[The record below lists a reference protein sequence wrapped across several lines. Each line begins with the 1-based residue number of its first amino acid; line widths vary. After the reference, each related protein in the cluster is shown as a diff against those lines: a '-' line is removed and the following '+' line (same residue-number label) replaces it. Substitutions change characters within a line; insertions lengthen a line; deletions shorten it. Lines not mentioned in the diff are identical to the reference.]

1 MIRNPS
7 QIERHPLVVHLP
19 APHIWQLTPNLTLP
33 QEHWIYTQ
41 HPISTVDAN
50 AQGPA
55 QSLVVTLELHV
66 RRDLDDDQVLAL
78 TRWAWERCS
87 HALHFGSRGG
97 EGGEAEAEVT
107 VGIVRE

>member
-1 MIRNPS
+1 M
-7 QIERHPLVVHLP
+7 VHLP

-33 QEHWIYTQ
+33 QEHWIYTY
-41 HPISTVDAN
+41 HPMSAAVETSLK

-66 RRDLDDDQVLAL
+66 RQDLDDEQVLGL